1 MSAVELADLLAS
13 APDANRRAAAIASG
27 LPPETPAQ
35 AIGVALLDPARIAAI
50 VRTLSPAARRLAAH
64 AAFLGDPVVVESW
77 TRRPDNQACELERH
91 GLAFAFRES
100 YWLRYFIPP
109 ELHPL
114 LADAL
119 AAPYARNLSHA
130 EPERR
135 VEAPLQLA
143 HDVAALWAYLARAP
157 VRVKTNGT
165 VYKRDVPK
173 LLTALP
179 ALELHS
185 PGDVMAVPRLEF
197 ALALL
202 AEEGLIRVRVDD
214 RPHSEERR
222 ELIATGD
229 PTTLLGAEPE
239 GLRASLLGHAPGT
252 FMSAPA
258 LALANALEPGATVAL
273 ASFGAALRTLCEQTG
288 VGVPDDLSDFGLALG
303 GLHFPWL
310 AGAVSLGL
318 NRDGLPIAVRATPA
332 PIPGTGRI
340 VCQANFELIVLSPPT
355 PAQRLVLALVSESV
369 ADQEH
374 VFQLTRRSVEAA
386 HRSGLLEGG
395 VVAALEQLA
404 GDLPQNVARS
414 VSDWTSSLRR
424 PLRLRTAMMID
435 TRDSATA
442 DELVASELSEF
453 VVERLG
459 PSHLAIR
466 AVDIRAVEAAL
477 HRAKHELDAGIDR
490 VSGHLGERE
499 PRRPQVETA
508 WEPEFAD
515 DLPPGELISTLGRGT
530 AAPRPQLALAPE
542 PAPALAGANGNGR
555 VSDGPD
561 RYDDA
566 LAVVIDATT
575 RGNDLLIVYAG
586 AEGTT
591 CRQITPYEVN
601 AATVH
606 AHCHAR
612 GQDQWFWLA
621 SIQEAVELD

>member
-1 MSAVELADLLAS
+1 V
-13 APDANRRAAAIASG
+13 
-27 LPPETPAQ
+27 
-35 AIGVALLDPARIAAI
+35 
-50 VRTLSPAARRLAAH
+50 AAR

-77 TRRPDNQACELERH
+77 IRRPDDQACELEHH
-91 GLAFAFRES
+91 GLAFAFRDS
-100 YWLRYFIPP
+100 
-109 ELHPL
+109 HPL

-130 EPERR
+130 EPEHW

-143 HDVAALWAYLARAP
+143 HDMAALWAYLARAP

-165 VYKRDVPK
+165 VYKRDAPK
-173 LLTALP
+173 LLSALP
-179 ALELHS
+179 ALELHD

-202 AEEGLIRVRVDD
+202 VEEGLIRVRVHD
-214 RPHSEERR
+214 RPHFEERR

-239 GLRASLLGHAPGT
+239 CLRASLLGHAPGT
-252 FMSAPA
+252 FMAAPA
-258 LALANALEPGATVAL
+258 LALANALDPGTTVTL
-273 ASFGAALRTLCEQTG
+273 ASFGAALRTLCDQTG
-288 VGVPDDLSDFGLALG
+288 VGVPDDLSDFSLALG
-303 GLHFPWL
+303 GLHLLWL
-310 AGAVSLGL
+310 VGAVSLGL
-318 NRDGLPIAVRATPA
+318 ERGGLPIAVRATPA
-332 PIPGTGRI
+332 SIPAPGRI

-355 PAQRLVLALVSESV
+355 PAQRLVLALVCEPV

-374 VFQLTRRSVEAA
+374 VFQLTRRSVAAA

-395 VVAALEQLA
+395 VVAALERLA

-414 VSDWTSSLRR
+414 LSDWTSSVRR

-435 TRDSATA
+435 TGDPATA
-442 DELVASELSEF
+442 DDLVAGELSEF

-466 AVDIRAVEAAL
+466 AGDIRPVEAAL
-477 HRAKHELDAGIDR
+477 RRAKHELDAGIDR
-490 VSGHLGERE
+490 ISGHLGERE
-499 PRRPQVETA
+499 PRRPEVETA
-508 WEPEFAD
+508 WEPELAD
-515 DLPPGELISTLGRGT
+515 DLPPGDLISTLGAGA
-530 AAPRPQLALAPE
+530 AAPPPQLALAPE
-542 PAPALAGANGNGR
+542 PAPAPSVANGNGR
-555 VSDGPD
+555 LSDGPD
-561 RYDDA
+561 RDDDA

-606 AHCHAR
+606 AYCHVR
-612 GQDQWFWLA
+612 GEDQWFWLA
-621 SIQEAVELD
+621 SIQEAVELTNGVRD

>member
-1 MSAVELADLLAS
+1 VTAVDLAGLLAS

-27 LPPETPAQ
+27 LPPETPAP
-35 AIGVALLDPARIAAI
+35 AIGAALLDPGRIAAI
-50 VRTLSPAARRLAAH
+50 VRALSPAARRLAAR

-77 TRRPDNQACELERH
+77 TRRPDEQACELERH

-100 YWLRYFIPP
+100 YWLRYFVPP

-119 AAPYARNLSHA
+119 AAPYARNLSPA
-130 EPERR
+130 EPERW
-135 VEAPLQLA
+135 VEPPLQLA

-179 ALELHS
+179 ALELHGPS
-185 PGDVMAVPRLEF
+185 DVMAVPRLEF
-197 ALALL
+197 SLALL
-202 AEEGLIRVRVDD
+202 ADEGLIRVRVDD
-214 RPHSEERR
+214 RPHCEERR

-239 GLRASLLGHAPGT
+239 RLRASLLGHAPGT
-252 FMSAPA
+252 FMAAPA
-258 LALANALEPGATVAL
+258 LALANGLEPGATVAL
-273 ASFGAALRTLCEQTG
+273 ASFGAALRTLCEQT
-288 VGVPDDLSDFGLALG
+288 VDGVPDDLSDFGLALG

-318 NRDGLPIAVRATPA
+318 ERGGLPIAVRAASASISGP
-332 PIPGTGRI
+332 GRI

-355 PAQRLVLALVSESV
+355 PAQRLVLALMCEPV

-374 VFQLTRRSVEAA
+374 VFKLTRRSVEAGQ
-386 HRSGLLEGG
+386 RSGLLEGG
-395 VVAALEQLA
+395 VVAALERLA

-414 VSDWTSSLRR
+414 LSDWTSSLRR

-435 TRDSATA
+435 TGDPATA
-442 DELVASELSEF
+442 DDLVAGELSEF

-466 AVDIRAVEAAL
+466 AEDIRAVEAAL
-477 HRAKHELDAGIDR
+477 RRAKHELDAGIDR
-490 VSGHLGERE
+490 VSGPLGERE
-499 PRRPQVETA
+499 PRRAEVDAA

-515 DLPPGELISTLGRGT
+515 GLPPGELISTLGHGT
-530 AAPRPQLALAPE
+530 ASPPPQLALAPE
-542 PAPALAGANGNGR
+542 PVPALAGVNGTGR
-555 VSDGPD
+555 LSDGPD
-561 RYDDA
+561 RHDDA

-586 AEGTT
+586 AGGTT

-601 AATVH
+601 GATVH
-606 AHCHAR
+606 AYCHQR
-612 GQDQWFWLA
+612 GEDQSFWLA
-621 SIQEAVELD
+621 SIQEAVELE